1 MCKLEI
7 QAEWLAKFQE
17 KELTSIDAVLNLE
30 PEKMEGCCLPCG
42 VETFLLE
49 GGDDVL
55 CLKRQKKIPCSRIF
69 KDLLQCK
76 FPQTSTTRERKAV
89 ALLKSA
95 GFIVPQI
102 VAWGEKR
109 CMGLPRAGV
118 LFLQPPDGNTLPAFL
133 ASELD
138 ADARRQGIEKAE
150 ATLLAMHSMGF
161 VWPDCRAENFLLL
174 PDGEVGL
181 VNLGS
186 VKHHNTLSQE
196 ECQQQFE
203 IFYGSLFG

>member
-1 MCKLEI
+1 MCKLQI
-7 QAEWLAKFQE
+7 QPEWQAKFQE
-17 KELTSIDAVLNLE
+17 KELTSIDAALNLE
-30 PEKMEGCCLPCG
+30 LENLHGRCLPCG
-42 VETFLLE
+42 GETFML
-49 GGDDVL
+49 DDDILL
-55 CLKRQKKIPCSRIF
+55 CLKREKKIACSRIF

-76 FPQTSTTRERKAV
+76 FPQTRTARERQAV

-95 GFIVPQI
+95 GFMVPQ
-102 VAWGEKR
+102 VLAWGEKR
-109 CMGLPRAGV
+109 CLGLPHAGV
-118 LFLQPPDGNTLPAFL
+118 LFLQPPAGQTLPAFL

-161 VWPDCRAENFLLL
+161 VWPDCRAENFLLM

-186 VKHHNTLSQE
+186 VKHHKTLSRE
-196 ECQQQFE
+196 ECQLQFE
-203 IFYGSLFG
+203 IFYGSLSD